1 MSKEQ
6 CGKLTHYTDVTLRS
20 IPQWNRTI
28 VYGFG
33 DRCSTIELGAFTK
46 HSRYK
51 SSSSLCATG
60 RIQTCVVLMTANLQS
75 APFGRSGTVA
85 YIHVHY
91 VFVIHQLSLRW
102 FLTPPQNKTRIS
114 YHTLKCR
121 CKSCLCLLLDSNQR
135 PPDSESGALSAEL
148 KRLAGSKFTT
158 LVHSVWFVHLGGF
171 EPPRPYWAPP
181 PQGGASAIPPQV
193 LRLTWQEVLDHASP

>member
-1 MSKEQ
+1 M
-6 CGKLTHYTDVTLRS
+6 
-20 IPQWNRTI
+20 
-28 VYGFG
+28 
-33 DRCSTIELGAFTK
+33 
-46 HSRYK
+46 
-51 SSSSLCATG
+51 
-60 RIQTCVVLMTANLQS
+60 
-75 APFGRSGTVA
+75 
-85 YIHVHY
+85 
-91 VFVIHQLSLRW
+91 FVIHQLSLRW

-171 EPPRPYWAPP
+171 EPLHPYRYRNLSPARLPVP
-181 PQGGASAIPPQV
+181 PQA
-193 LRLTWQEVLDHASP
+193 LTWVKHNDWTKPDPCFYCLSKEQCEKLTHYTDVTLHSIPQWNRTIAYGFGDRRSTIELGAFTKSSW